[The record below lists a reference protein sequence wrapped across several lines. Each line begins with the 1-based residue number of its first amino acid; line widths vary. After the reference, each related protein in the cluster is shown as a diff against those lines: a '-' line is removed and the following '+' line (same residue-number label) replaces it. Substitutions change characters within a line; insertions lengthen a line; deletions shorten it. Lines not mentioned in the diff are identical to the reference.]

1 MISSVNNGLE
11 AERDALLQLFS
22 KYEFVELM
30 GSAPYNNTAYSGSS
44 AYTTVK
50 MAKDCDIY
58 ILILSDKYGS
68 EIESGKSA
76 TEIEFD
82 AAIKDDPTKIMVFKK
97 KTDSEVE
104 PKQLEFINKVTDY
117 NSGYFRPSFKYSH
130 ELINSA
136 KESFYNWLTERT
148 QINSNLNIIDHFL
161 RVAKGILDASMG
173 KIYYRTTLDNVE
185 IEYYYERKTY
195 SVHFSNEEIVRNF
208 WGSINQLQKCYYSWI
223 GE

>member
-11 AERDALLQLFS
+11 AERDALMQLFS

-58 ILILSDKYGS
+58 ILILSNVYGS
-68 EIESGKSA
+68 EIEGGKSA
-76 TEIEFD
+76 TEVEFD
-82 AAIKDDPTKIMVFKK
+82 AAMKDDPTKIMVFKK
-97 KTDSEVE
+97 ITDSDVE
-104 PKQLEFINKVTDY
+104 AKQKEFIKKVTDY

-130 ELINSA
+130 ELIEFDKS
-136 KESFYNWLTERT
+136 SFYNWLTERT
-148 QINSNLNIIDHFL
+148 QINCNLNIIDHFL

-173 KIYYRTTLDNVE
+173 KIYYRTTIDNVE
-185 IEYYYERKTY
+185 IEYCYGGKTY
-195 SVHFSNEEIVRNF
+195 SMHFSNEEIVKNF
-208 WGSINQLQKCYYSWI
+208 WSSINQLQLNYYSWI